1 VASTNRS
8 LEEAITDFLQ
18 KRGPCYLD
26 DLTRQLSDYSWNELF
41 VTLDHMSRQGSVAL
55 RRYPK
60 SGYHISL
67 PAQRPSRYPMAELPS

>member
-1 VASTNRS
+1 MTPTNRS
-8 LEEAITDFLQ
+8 LEEAITNFLQ

-26 DLTRQLSDYSWNELF
+26 DLTLQLSEYSWNELF
-41 VTLDHMSRQGSVAL
+41 VALDHMSRKGRVTL

-67 PAQRPSRYPMAELPS
+67 PSQRPSPSPMAELPS

>member
-1 VASTNRS
+1 MTPTNRS
-8 LEEAITDFLQ
+8 LEKAITDFLQ

-41 VTLDHMSRQGSVAL
+41 VTLDHMSRKGSVAL

-67 PAQRPSRYPMAELPS
+67 PSQRPSQFPMAEVPS